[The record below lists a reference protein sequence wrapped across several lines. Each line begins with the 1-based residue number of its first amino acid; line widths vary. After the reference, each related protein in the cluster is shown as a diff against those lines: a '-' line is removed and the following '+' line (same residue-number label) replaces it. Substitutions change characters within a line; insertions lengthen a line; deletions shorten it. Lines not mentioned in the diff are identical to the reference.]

1 MRINA
6 VNYTA
11 SIMIYNAMLCLTLL
25 QLTHHHFLAP
35 FGNGARHESN
45 NTKNVARLWKKGVAT
60 SLKYETK
67 ETFLS

>member
-11 SIMIYNAMLCLTLL
+11 SIMIYNAMLCLALL

-35 FGNGARHESN
+35 FGNGENMKVTVLEMWADLEN
-45 NTKNVARLWKKGVAT
+45 MV
-60 SLKYETK
+60 
-67 ETFLS
+67 